1 MYEKHT
7 DVKLK
12 ACIFEFDK
20 QSFPTGLTIWGS
32 LAGPESSF
40 LYASLKYPLGLLL
53 NWAKVLFTEKEL
65 QKMLIWE
72 NLNGALSYLCWTLFA
87 FERHYYVDRYDF
99 S

>member
-20 QSFPTGLTIWGS
+20 QSFSTGLTISGS
-32 LAGPESSF
+32 LAGPQSSF

-53 NWAKVLFTEKEL
+53 N
-65 QKMLIWE
+65 
-72 NLNGALSYLCWTLFA
+72 
-87 FERHYYVDRYDF
+87 
-99 S
+99 